1 MRMLN
6 RVLTIILTIHLVCV
20 LICPSITCSMHRYS
34 CCSWA
39 SATQNFM
46 SSLTSYKI
54 PKRQTTL
61 KQPERSSI
69 MCSMHRYSCCSW
81 ASATHAHTPLK
92 PLTSSK
98 SPKGIGSRETRAI
111 SMGFHAFQV
120 SKTEFLCTLMSC
132 SFTDE
137 SLDAWR
143 PIEPRYIFWITNKLY
158 F

>member
-39 SATQNFM
+39 SASQNLM
-46 SSLTSYKI
+46 SSLTSYQI
-54 PKRQTTL
+54 PETSNLETTRTFFHYVQYAPIL
-61 KQPERSSI
+61 LLF
-69 MCSMHRYSCCSW
+69 W

-98 SPKGIGSRETRAI
+98 SPKGIGSRETRPI